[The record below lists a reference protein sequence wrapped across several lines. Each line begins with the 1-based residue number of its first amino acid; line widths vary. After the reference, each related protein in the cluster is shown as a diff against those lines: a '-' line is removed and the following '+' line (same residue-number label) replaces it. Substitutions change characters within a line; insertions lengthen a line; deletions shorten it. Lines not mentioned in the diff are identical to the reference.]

1 MFFNVFL
8 YSKRILSKVF
18 QITEMYIHVQDLI
31 FCTYHVN
38 IVALKMEGVSIFTY
52 QITGHNNHV
61 CSHHLSTI
69 LLEVWIT

>member
-1 MFFNVFL
+1 MFFNVFF
-8 YSKRILSKVF
+8 IF
-18 QITEMYIHVQDLI
+18 QAYFIEGISNYRNVHVQDLI

-38 IVALKMEGVSIFTY
+38 IVALKMEGVSTFTY